1 MEIIMTIT
9 AKGQTLEFPSGTTF
23 LEVAKHFQPQYEHDI
38 LLARYND
45 MLFELYHTVP
55 GDGEIHFITGT
66 EKIGQSTYERSAI
79 FMMLKAFY
87 NVCEDIKDFGVVV
100 DYTLGG
106 GYYCYL
112 KGGVK
117 VTPELLKKVKA
128 QMDEYH
134 KKSIPIL
141 KKSIS
146 TREAIRIFH
155 ENGMISKER
164 LFNFRMTGSVNVYYM
179 GNFVDYFYGYMVLN
193 TSYIKYY
200 DLIPYG
206 DGFVF
211 MLPTRKNPEKVA
223 PFVPLNKLY
232 EVEHT
237 SSKWAAKIGCSSI
250 GALNEMVMNGYSDD
264 LILMQEALFEKTIGN
279 IAMDIAE
286 KNKRIVMI
294 AGPSSSGK
302 TTFSRRLS
310 IQLKALGFNPHPIS
324 VDNYFR
330 DRELAPLD
338 ENGNKDFESI
348 KCVDVEQF
356 NIDMLKLLQGETI
369 QLPRYNFFTGTREY
383 KGDFCKLGANDVLV
397 IEGIHCLN
405 DEMSSSLSDDD
416 KYRIYISALTQI
428 NVDAHNR
435 IATTD
440 GRLLRRIVRD
450 NRTRGYSAKNTIAMW
465 ENVRRGEDKNIF
477 PYQESA
483 DVMVNSSMIYEL
495 PVLKIFAAPLLF
507 QIKRGDP
514 EHAEAK
520 RLLKFLDYILPISP
534 ELIPQNSI
542 VREFIG
548 GSCLD
553 VG

>member
-1 MEIIMTIT
+1 MIITVNG
-9 AKGQTLEFPSGTTF
+9 KSQEFPTGTTF
-23 LEVAKHFQPQYEHDI
+23 LEIAKHFQPDFEHEI
-38 LLARYND
+38 LLAQYRD
-45 MLFELYHTVP
+45 MLFELYHTCP
-55 GDGEIHFITGT
+55 GDGDVHLITGT

-87 NVCEDIKDFGVVV
+87 NVCDDVKDFGVVV

-112 KGGVK
+112 RGGVK
-117 VTPELLKKVKA
+117 VTPELLKKVKE

-134 KKSIPIL
+134 NKSIPIL

-155 ENGMISKER
+155 ENGMVSKER
-164 LFNFRMTGSVNVYYM
+164 LFRFRMTGSVNVYYM

-206 DGFVF
+206 DGFVL
-211 MLPTRKNPEKVA
+211 MLPTRKEPEKVA

-232 EVEHT
+232 EVEHA
-237 SSKWAAKIGCSSI
+237 SSKLAAKIGCSCI
-250 GALNEMVMNGYSDD
+250 GALNEMIMDGHSDD

-279 IAMDIAE
+279 IAMDISE
-286 KNKRIVMI
+286 KNKKIVMI

-310 IQLKALGFNPHPIS
+310 IQLKALGLNPHPIS

-330 DRELAPLD
+330 DREEAPLD
-338 ENGNKDFESI
+338 ENGKKDFESI
-348 KCVDVEQF
+348 KCVDIEQF
-356 NIDMLKLLQGETI
+356 NSDMLKLLAGETI

-405 DEMSSSLSDDD
+405 NEMSYALSDDD
-416 KYRIYISALTQI
+416 KYRIYISALTQV

-465 ENVRRGEDKNIF
+465 ENVRKGEDKNIF

-483 DVMVNSSMIYEL
+483 DVMVNSGMIYEL

-507 QIKRGDP
+507 QIQRGDP